1 MTFQRIPSTFPTTWR
16 RWSVDFVINVSSN
29 LPAILLRRLK
39 WLSKNFPTT
48 LNIIFRMTPQR
59 LRGNSLATR
68 QAACHRISSD
78 FPSTLRQMTSDF
90 PDTWKRP
97 ASVPPTTFERLS
109 CDCPSRFHRGF
120 KRPPNDLPATYSD
133 DDAASPRLLSF
144 EFRMHYAG

>member
-16 RWSVDFVINVSSN
+16 RLSVDFVINVSSN

-48 LNIIFRMTPQR
+48 LNIIFRMTSQR
-59 LRGNSLATR
+59 PRGNSLATR
-68 QAACHRISSD
+68 QAACHRISRD

-90 PDTWKRP
+90 PGTWKRP

-120 KRPPNDLPATYSD
+120 KRPPTIFL
-133 DDAASPRLLSF
+133 RLALMTMRRAPGSF
-144 EFRMHYAG
+144 PSNFE